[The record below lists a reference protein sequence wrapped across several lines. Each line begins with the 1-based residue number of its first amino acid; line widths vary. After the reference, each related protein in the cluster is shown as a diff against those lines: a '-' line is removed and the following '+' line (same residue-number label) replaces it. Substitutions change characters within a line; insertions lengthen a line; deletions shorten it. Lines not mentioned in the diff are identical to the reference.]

1 MEDCSTGEKRKMKKL
16 SELISIKN
24 EEITEFV
31 EKNDIDAIVNA
42 ASPTLMGSDEMGV
55 DKAIHEAIDK
65 DPQRRDLSFNDIIR
79 ETVDK
84 GNTYPKDTIRC
95 QRGKV
100 IVTEGEPLCNYVMHV
115 VGIKYDGKKT
125 KKERSYG
132 VSSSCVRKLE
142 QCYTEIVR
150 EIRKHP
156 DITTV
161 AIPIISAGNYGFPF
175 KLAARI
181 AIASLGNALLSWRSE
196 DPEMFDRALLNRIY
210 FCVYNPDPAKYDAN
224 FREAK
229 KIWKEYALILSRNHR
244 VVYQNSF
251 LAHIRYMVEIKRYD
265 EQRGYFSVTKGFRFL
280 LLLLRIIFMPIVQ
293 LKDGIGKYDWQ
304 KRRIVVE
311 WVAFIKLLLPA
322 VTLIYIFVTRRT
334 AGADLYTY
342 IVSGITLYM
351 MLDTL
356 TYLLV
361 LIVHADIQR
370 PSANIIRS
378 LTFLFINYVEV
389 SLEIALLIW
398 LGNSHSIKV
407 VQAVQVAFL
416 PDVFL
421 PDIMDKGMKLVGNIV
436 AIYLNYGVKF
446 FFISLAFGYFAG
458 NLRPRKFV
466 S

>member
-1 MEDCSTGEKRKMKKL
+1 MKKL
-16 SELISIKN
+16 SDLISLKN

-31 EKNDIDAIVNA
+31 EKNHIDAIVNA
-42 ASPTLMGSDEMGV
+42 ASPTLMGSDEPGV
-55 DKAIHEAIDK
+55 DKAIHEAIDRGL
-65 DPQRRDLSFNDIIR
+65 QSRNVSFNEIIR
-79 ETVDK
+79 EAVDE
-84 GNTYPKDTIRC
+84 GNTYPKDMIRC
-95 QRGKV
+95 QRGQI
-100 IVTEGEPLCNYVMHV
+100 IVTEGDPLCKYVMHV
-115 VGIKYDGKKT
+115 VGIKYDGRKT
-125 KKERSYG
+125 KKGRGYG
-132 VSSSCVRKLE
+132 VTSSCVQRLE
-142 QCYTEIVR
+142 QCYSGIVS

-161 AIPIISAGNYGFPF
+161 AIPIISSGNYGFPF
-175 KLAARI
+175 GLAVRI

-196 DPEMFDRALLNRIY
+196 DPEMFDRSLLNQIY
-210 FCVYNPDPAKYDAN
+210 LCIYNPNPAKHNKN
-224 FREAK
+224 FNEAMD
-229 KIWKEYALILSRNHR
+229 IWRGYRLSLSRNHR

-251 LAHIRYMVEIKRYD
+251 LAHIRYMAEIIRYD
-265 EQRGYFSVTKGFRFL
+265 ERRGYFSVTKWFRFA
-280 LLLLRIIFMPIVQ
+280 LLLLRIIFMPVVL
-293 LKDGIGKYDWQ
+293 LKDWIGKYDWQ

-311 WVAFIKLLLPA
+311 WVAFVKLLFPA
-322 VTLIYIFVTRRT
+322 VVLIYIYVTRKT
-334 AGADLYTY
+334 AGEDIVTYT
-342 IVSGITLYM
+342 VSGIMIYM

-361 LIVHADIQR
+361 LIIHADIQR

-398 LGNSHSIKV
+398 LENSHDIKV
-407 VQAVQVAFL
+407 VQGIRAAFL

-421 PDIMDKGMKLVGNIV
+421 PDIMDKGVGLVGNIV
-436 AIYLNYGVKF
+436 PVYLNYGVKF